1 MTGKLTLKPI
11 VSEADPGSTVA
22 AGTEVRVVTTAEV
35 IKGLLPKLSVGELRA
50 RGYYLGTNVSHSV
63 KKLTEIGLIEY
74 QRSHVDRRS
83 ARIKLTAKGRQ
94 VAEIVEALCRKHVRT
109 VQPVGGI
116 NIEEFATVNKLLH
129 RLERFWTDQI
139 IYRL

>member
-1 MTGKLTLKPI
+1 
-11 VSEADPGSTVA
+11 V
-22 AGTEVRVVTTAEV
+22 
-35 IKGLLPKLSVGELRA
+35 
-50 RGYYLGTNVSHSV
+50 
-63 KKLTEIGLIEY
+63 
-74 QRSHVDRRS
+74 
-83 ARIKLTAKGRQ
+83 RIKLTAKGRE
-94 VAEIVEALCRKHVRT
+94 VKEIVEALCQKHVRT